1 MDLNLGERMLLFR
14 KEQGKSRRELSELS
28 GVSESAI
35 KQYETGKRQ
44 PRLEQLQKI
53 AVALEVSLGEL
64 LQIDDER
71 LIQMINSDDK
81 VLERIYHN
89 DKVMQYRAKEA
100 YGNSVQVPKKYSIRI
115 DTSKTVDL
123 APIFKRADNGTLTDE
138 DRKILEEQRKKL
150 PEAMER
156 FAATWKKIDDILSK
170 EDTDNA
176 ET

>member
-1 MDLNLGERMLLFR
+1 MKGGVIVFYDIFERLCQENGITPSQVRNDLNISQSTMASWKSRGLTPSAKTLNEMAGYFDVSIGDLLGEPQLALY
-14 KEQGKSRRELSELS
+14 EDDDSE
-28 GVSESAI
+28 I
-35 KQYETGKRQ
+35 
-44 PRLEQLQKI
+44 QK
-53 AVALEVSLGEL
+53 
-64 LQIDDER
+64 
-71 LIQMINSDDK
+71 
-81 VLERIYHN
+81 
-89 DKVMQYRAKEA
+89 
-100 YGNSVQVPKKYSIRI
+100 SVQVPKKYSIRI

-156 FAATWKKIDDILSK
+156 FAATWKKIDDILSR